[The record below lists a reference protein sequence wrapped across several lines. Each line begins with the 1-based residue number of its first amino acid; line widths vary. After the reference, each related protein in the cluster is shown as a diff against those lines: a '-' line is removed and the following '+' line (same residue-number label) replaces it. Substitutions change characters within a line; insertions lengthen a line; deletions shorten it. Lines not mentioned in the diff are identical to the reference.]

1 MPESVFTA
9 EQRDALQEIANLAM
23 GRAAAR
29 LALLL
34 GRFIELSVP
43 RVRVVRAADAGAALR
58 EMTGIQENV
67 TAVRQ
72 GFRSDIKGEA
82 LVLCRSAGVG
92 RLASLVDRAFGD
104 DVFGERASRV
114 GASGAGAQYEGAS
127 HERTAPDGTATH
139 DELVFDVANV
149 LMGACVSSILD
160 ELGRTPVFFP
170 PGLLGANMSFDDVF
184 QPTVLAWSV
193 ALLLEVNFGLEG
205 DGFRAHFV
213 MLMAEDSIRLMG
225 NALDALL
232 SAL

>member
-1 MPESVFTA
+1 MPDSVFTA

-43 RVRVVRAADAGAALR
+43 RVRVVKATDAGDALR
-58 EMTGIQENV
+58 EMTGIYDNV

-82 LVLCRSAGVG
+82 IVLCRTAGVA
-92 RLASLVDRAFGD
+92 RLMSVVDRTFGD
-104 DVFGERASRV
+104 GVYGGMA
-114 GASGAGAQYEGAS
+114 
-127 HERTAPDGTATH
+127 TPD
-139 DELVFDVANV
+139 EIVFDVANV
-149 LMGACVSSILD
+149 LMGACVASILD
-160 ELGRTPVFFP
+160 ELGRKPVFFP
-170 PGLLGANMSFDDVF
+170 PGLLGANVSFDDVF
-184 QPTVLAWSV
+184 QPTELAWSV
-193 ALLLEVNFGLEG
+193 ALLLEVNFGLE
-205 DGFRAHFV
+205 DHAFRAHFV

-225 NALDALL
+225 DALDALL

>member
-1 MPESVFTA
+1 MPDSVFTA

-29 LALLL
+29 LASLL

-43 RVRVVRAADAGAALR
+43 RVRVVQASDAGKALR
-58 EMTGIQENV
+58 EMTGIHDNV

-82 LVLCRSAGVG
+82 LVLCRTANVN
-92 RLASLVDRAFGD
+92 RLAALVDHSFGD
-104 DVFGERASRV
+104 AAAGECARGDDDAV
-114 GASGAGAQYEGAS
+114 DEAGDE
-127 HERTAPDGTATH
+127 TAARGETSSQ

-170 PGLLGANMSFDDVF
+170 PGLLGANVSFDDVF

-193 ALLLEVNFGLEG
+193 ALLLEVNLGLE
-205 DGFRAHFV
+205 DDAFRAHFV

-225 NALDALL
+225 DALDALL